1 MGFKRTMWAILCNL
15 VAIVTL
21 DRYYICDACHK
32 IHKHTKDGEME
43 LRGRIF
49 VSYECANRTIKK
61 AGEALR
67 NSVLGKKE

>member
-15 VAIVTL
+15 FAIITL

-49 VSYECANRTIKK
+49 VSYDCAERIIQK
-61 AGEALR
+61 ACETLR
-67 NSVLGKKE
+67 KDLFGKRE